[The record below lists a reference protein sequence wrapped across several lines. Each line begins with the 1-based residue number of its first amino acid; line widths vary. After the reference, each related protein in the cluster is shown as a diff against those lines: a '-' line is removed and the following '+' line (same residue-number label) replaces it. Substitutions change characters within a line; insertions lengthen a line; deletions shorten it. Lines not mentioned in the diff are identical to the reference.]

1 MLERRRFDGAP
12 QGPCKIFSY
21 KGESP
26 SKTQKIVE
34 KVRFAMSF
42 QLEKLSED

>member
-1 MLERRRFDGAP
+1 MGLHRALARSSATRVKAP
-12 QGPCKIFSY
+12 Q
-21 KGESP
+21 
-26 SKTQKIVE
+26 KTQKIVE